1 MAANPAQQQA
11 MQDALNQHHRIKK
24 STELPL
30 FFGRKDKD
38 SISAKLLVE
47 RVDTAGQ
54 IATWDAARKCAE
66 FNLILRDRATI
77 WWQSLEDADI
87 DKQDWDAVKTEFLEA
102 YEPKFTAKTTC
113 TNFQELVQKQGETVL
128 DYYLRVQ
135 EAFSK
140 MCEAKPAALAAV
152 RADAG
157 AATAAQAT
165 AVKNE
170 GIKDTERFFKHQL
183 FKAGLRDD
191 LRSEVMKAGKD
202 TLQESKRLAIELEV
216 INNDKK
222 GRQVA
227 AVQQVVEEG
236 PNDEEG
242 DLQEDEVAYINAMR
256 QQKGR
261 APFRGN
267 SFRPRTSNGGN
278 GGHGGQKDVVCR
290 YCGLKGHFQKDCRKR
305 LRNRAPM
312 VDVNGKP
319 FEKKKIFAVN
329 EENPGSKGP
338 VDPNNVATVR
348 TASTALHTLNW

>member
-87 DKQDWDAVKTEFLEA
+87 NKQDWDAVKTEFLEA

-113 TNFQELVQKQGETVL
+113 TNFQELIQKQGETVL

-135 EAFSK
+135 EAFTK
-140 MCEAKPAALAAV
+140 MCEAKPAALEAV
-152 RADAG
+152 RADQG
-157 AATAAQAT
+157 TATPAQAMGM
-165 AVKNE
+165 KKE

-222 GRQVA
+222 GRQIA
-227 AVQQVVEEG
+227 AVQQMAEEG
-236 PNDEEG
+236 PND
-242 DLQEDEVAYINAMR
+242 DDDNLQEDEVAYINAMR
-256 QQKGR
+256 HQKGR

-267 SFRPRTSNGGN
+267 NFRPRTSNGSNGN
-278 GGHGGQKDVVCR
+278 SGGQKDVVCR
-290 YCGLKGHFQKDCRKR
+290 YCQAKGHYQKDCRKR
-305 LRNRAPM
+305 LKWKAPM
-312 VDVNGKP
+312 VDANGKP
-319 FEKKKIFAVN
+319 YEKKKIFAVN
-329 EENPGSKGP
+329 EENPGNKGP
-338 VDPNNVATVR
+338 ADSNSIATVK
-348 TASTALHTLNW
+348 TAYPALNALNW